1 MLSRITWHARII
13 IPFINWWHAGLTLTS
28 VDGPDADTTNCCS
41 SLDALSTVGRE
52 ILGMR
57 TAEAKTLSCHRP
69 QQPPED
75 AAVAATVSHRM
86 TNEFI
91 HVDIGFGA
99 ITGPRWP
106 PPSPPPP
113 PTPTLYSSLKSDCQK
128 TSRVNGHLQT
138 DTPSH
143 AEAKRPRWI
152 MNGHWHA
159 RQRHS
164 SENLPSPPPPPLPP
178 PLPPLLLLIKPNSYH
193 PATISTI
200 TITTDKTTQQSLP
213 NHRHHLN
220 AAIINTNAATAV
232 NASTITTTTTTTT
245 STLLLPLLQPPPLLP
260 QPLPL
265 PCLLP
270 PP

>member
-1 MLSRITWHARII
+1 MLCQLSDEKYLGC
-13 IPFINWWHAGLTLTS
+13 GLLKQRRFPAIGISNRRRMLQLLQPSPIEWQTSLLTS
-28 VDGPDADTTNCCS
+28 ISGSARSYNGTTMTTAFTTTATNTHPILVS
-41 SLDALSTVGRE
+41 KIRLSE
-52 ILGMR
+52 
-57 TAEAKTLSCHRP
+57 
-69 QQPPED
+69 
-75 AAVAATVSHRM
+75 
-86 TNEFI
+86 NEQSE
-91 HVDIGFGA
+91 
-99 ITGPRWP
+99 WP
-106 PPSPPPP
+106 PA
-113 PTPTLYSSLKSDCQK
+113 K
-128 TSRVNGHLQT
+128 RQT

-164 SENLPSPPPPPLPP
+164 SENLSSPPPPPLPP
-178 PLPPLLLLIKPNSYH
+178 PLPPLLPLIKPNSYH

-245 STLLLPLLQPPPLLP
+245 TTLLLLPLLQPPPLLP